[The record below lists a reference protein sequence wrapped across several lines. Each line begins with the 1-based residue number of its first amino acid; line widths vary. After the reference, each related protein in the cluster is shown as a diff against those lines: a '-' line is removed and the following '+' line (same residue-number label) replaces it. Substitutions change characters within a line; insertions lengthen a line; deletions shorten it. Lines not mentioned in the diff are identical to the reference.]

1 MNCIM
6 MEFVLLCAV
15 VSVFH
20 IKFVRT
26 IFDEFQFHDAMED
39 PCLESHGDHD
49 GDDSQA
55 SDPVRTLGRNPVEV
69 HVEPDSPEEP
79 RVLGEEPVPSACPE
93 NERVGESP
101 EATHPPME
109 NAPCP
114 ASLAD
119 SVEPCASDCP
129 GEGPSG
135 PDPRVLDSARP
146 FRRLAVVELNS
157 DSDGEMP
164 SSFLPNCF
172 H

>member
-1 MNCIM
+1 
-6 MEFVLLCAV
+6 
-15 VSVFH
+15 
-20 IKFVRT
+20 
-26 IFDEFQFHDAMED
+26 MED
-39 PCLESHGDHD
+39 PCLESHEDHD

-79 RVLGEEPVPSACPE
+79 RVLGEESVPSACPE
-93 NERVGESP
+93 NETVGESP

-109 NAPCP
+109 NARMILADTPIFAPCP

-119 SVEPCASDCP
+119 SAEPCASDCP

-146 FRRLAVVELNS
+146 LRRLAIVELNS

-164 SSFLPNCF
+164 SSFLPN
-172 H
+172 